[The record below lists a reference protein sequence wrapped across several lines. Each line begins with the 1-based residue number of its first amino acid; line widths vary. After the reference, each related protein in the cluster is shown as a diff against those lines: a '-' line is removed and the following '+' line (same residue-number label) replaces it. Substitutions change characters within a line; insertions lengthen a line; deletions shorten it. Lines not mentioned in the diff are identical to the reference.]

1 MTEGYVE
8 MLLCAT
14 VSCNGAILLFAMIWF
29 IQRFTSIL
37 LWYNLSSASNCAK
50 LGSMSP
56 NWI

>member
-8 MLLCAT
+8 MLLSAA
-14 VSCNGAILLFAMIWF
+14 VSCNGAIRLFARIWF

-37 LWYNLSSASNCAK
+37 LWYNPSSASNCAK

>member
-8 MLLCAT
+8 MLLSAA
-14 VSCNGAILLFAMIWF
+14 VSCNGAILLFARIWL

-37 LWYNLSSASNCAK
+37 LWYNPSSASNCAK